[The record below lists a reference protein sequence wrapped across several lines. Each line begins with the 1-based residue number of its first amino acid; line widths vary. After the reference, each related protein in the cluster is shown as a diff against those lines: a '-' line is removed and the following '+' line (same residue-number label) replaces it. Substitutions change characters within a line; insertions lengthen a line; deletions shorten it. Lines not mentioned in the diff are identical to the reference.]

1 MPFRGYCLM
10 MHGLSDSLHVI
21 TKALVQLSLVA
32 PASNRNTIASEI
44 AVAALNVS
52 HIPLRRQ

>member
-1 MPFRGYCLM
+1 MMRGF
-10 MHGLSDSLHVI
+10 SDSLRVI

-52 HIPLRRQ
+52 NIPLRRH